1 MPILNLSNP
10 AFVSVTQAGRPNS
23 GGTIEVYVAD
33 GLFTTLATVY
43 SDQQKTVPLTNPVT
57 LDDAGKAEIWYEVKV
72 DVREKL
78 STGTIID
85 DYLNLDPNA
94 ADTVAQGFNLVD
106 NGSFEVDTLSDGQPD
121 SWTIS
126 PYAGSA
132 VAITESVV
140 TDGAK
145 ALEFNTTGVATG
157 GGTATSIKFPVTEGS
172 VVSVA
177 FSFYATNATT
187 LNTFQIKWYDEDDVL
202 QSTSTVTMPASGSVP
217 TSWTRY
223 FEDITVDAAGTQ
235 GEVILTGISS
245 GGSNLTSKAYFDG
258 ITITNANLV
267 NLTGTQTL
275 TNKTLT
281 TPVIDGGTMR
291 IATAQATTSG
301 STIDF
306 LSIPSWVKKIT
317 VSYSGVSVTAV
328 SQDHWILLG
337 DAGGLEA
344 TGYNSAVYKL
354 TSVPAIGS
362 LNKTAEMI
370 TVNGTAS
377 AAATLHGNVI
387 LSLLDS
393 ATNNWCSSGVIQA
406 DTGELS
412 VSSGSKAL
420 SDTLDRIQVGTDGT
434 FDAGIVNILY
444 EG

>member
-10 AFVSVTQAGRPNS
+10 SFVSVTQAGRPNS

-43 SDQQKTVPLTNPVT
+43 SDQQKTVPLTNPVV

-106 NGSFEVDTLSDGQPD
+106 NGSFETDTLSDGQPD

-126 PYAGSA
+126 PYSGSA

-140 TDGAK
+140 TDGTK
-145 ALEFNTTGVATG
+145 ALEFNTAGVATG

-172 VVSVA
+172 IVSVA

-187 LNTFQIKWYDEDDVL
+187 LNTFQIKWYDQDDAL

-258 ITITNANLV
+258 ITITNANLAT
-267 NLTGTQTL
+267 LTTTQTL

-281 TPVIDGGTMR
+281 SPAITSPTINGQTGYGMVILDTPSLLIDITAAVAKTNYDMSAGT
-291 IATAQATTSG
+291 AEAQAAHAAGAVVLILHCYISSADAG
-301 STIDF
+301 NNSDF
-306 LSIPSWVKKIT
+306 LYCGSSSSITTGWLYTKCST
-317 VSYSGVSVTAV
+317 TTT
-328 SQDHWILLG
+328 
-337 DAGGLEA
+337 AGGVAVNDAEFVTNVDGNGDFWYQAANNTTTMALKVHLV
-344 TGYNSAVYKL
+344 GYYV
-354 TSVPAIGS
+354 
-362 LNKTAEMI
+362 
-370 TVNGTAS
+370 
-377 AAATLHGNVI
+377 
-387 LSLLDS
+387 
-393 ATNNWCSSGVIQA
+393 
-406 DTGELS
+406 
-412 VSSGSKAL
+412 
-420 SDTLDRIQVGTDGT
+420 
-434 FDAGIVNILY
+434 
-444 EG
+444 